1 MVQSLLR
8 AMELLEVLNGTEESY
23 SIAQLSEKLNLPPST
38 VHRILQTLC
47 STKYVVQDEKS
58 HDYQLGPA
66 LIPLGIGASKRLHLR
81 NTAYSIIKKI
91 AIETKEDSFLIV
103 PVGNKGVVLDRVD
116 GPSTLKIVEEFGYEM
131 YLHCGAVRKALL
143 AYQSK
148 EFIGKYIE
156 EVLPS
161 PKCFPKVDK
170 ESLLESLRKTR
181 EEGVSLSSGDY
192 LKGTKGIGAP
202 VFDASGKVVASVGI
216 VVPEMKI
223 DSDEKFEELK
233 SIIKKYAKE
242 LSNSLGCFSV

>member
-23 SIAQLSEKLNLPPST
+23 SIAQLSEKLKLPPST
-38 VHRILQTLC
+38 IHRILQTLC
-47 STKYVVQDEKS
+47 STKYVTQDEKS

-91 AIETKEDSFLIV
+91 AVETEEDSFLII
-103 PVGNKGVVLDRVD
+103 PVGDKGVVLDRVD

-143 AYQSK
+143 AFQSR
-148 EFIGKYIE
+148 EFIKRYVD

-161 PKCFPKVDK
+161 PKCFPKVAK
-170 ESLLESLRKTR
+170 EELLKSLEKTR
-181 EEGVSLSSGDY
+181 EEGVSISSGDY
-192 LKGTKGIGAP
+192 VKGTIGIGAP
-202 VFDASGKVVASVGI
+202 VFDASGKAVASVGI
-216 VVPEMKI
+216 VVPTIKI
-223 DSDEKFEELK
+223 DSDEKFENLK
-233 SIIKKYAKE
+233 KIIKKYAQE
-242 LSNSLGCFSV
+242 LSNSLGYF